1 MRILQQGEFSDYS
14 NISLNESRAEVSEIL
29 HYASAKTT
37 VFISHK
43 HDELDELKGV
53 IGFLQTK
60 YNVKAY
66 IDSQDTSMPK
76 VTSAETATRI
86 KDRIS
91 RCDKFILLATN
102 GAIDSKWCNWELG
115 FGDAKKYNNHIA
127 LFPMKPEGT
136 YDRNYKGNE
145 YMRIYPYIVYFDGT
159 EKYIDGAPIAKGY
172 YVREETK
179 DGNFITPLNEWC
191 KNS

>member
-1 MRILQQGEFSDYS
+1 MRIFQQGEFSDYS

-43 HDELDELKGV
+43 HDELDDLKGV
-53 IGFLQTK
+53 IGFLQNK

-66 IDSQDTSMPK
+66 IDSQDPSMPK
-76 VTSAETATRI
+76 VTSAETVTRI

-115 FGDAKKYNNHIA
+115 FGDAKKYNKHIA

-145 YMRIYPYIVYFDGT
+145 YMIIYPYIVYYDGT
-159 EKYIDGAPIAKGY
+159 EKYNGGAPIAKGF
-172 YVREETK
+172 YVREVTK
-179 DGNFITPLNEWC
+179 NGNFITPLNKWLL
-191 KNS
+191 NN